1 MCHPST
7 FDNRVFDPTP
17 LRTLARVYIINGI
30 PSVRAAAVVEGRLH
44 SLASGSLP
52 VKNMLVLSTGRC
64 SSPSCGSTFQS
75 WRNSGNPRLGRG
87 LRGAN
92 VGGDAGAQEA
102 LPWLKR
108 SARVMASS
116 VEAPGSD
123 AVDSVNAVNAVNAG
137 TAGKSATMGTSPR
150 RQAARNVKQ
159 EKATYQV
166 AAIAA
171 SSFVVASAIVAT
183 YLRISWHLDHD
194 ESFPYFD
201 LLSTCLL
208 AIGGMVGM
216 EMYARVV
223 HRHAWH
229 DYQPGWLIHKSH
241 HEPRTG
247 PFELN
252 DVYAIVNALPAIGL
266 TGYGFLREDVVGGV
280 CFGLGLGI
288 TLFGMAYMFV
298 HDGLVHKR
306 FPVGPVKDVPGLR
319 RIAVAHRMHHMDDFQ
334 GYPYGMFLG
343 PSELEAAGYGPAL
356 DRLVEK
362 ELEKEGR
369 LRREQ
374 AVNAR
379 SER

>member
-1 MCHPST
+1 MRPHLHVESAYHVYREPACIQTWPLAFSKFRGIAMMQLHASVGRCASPLLRGGFQSYK
-7 FDNRVFDPTP
+7 NGGRWRHGPTIEVAGFGTSRQG
-17 LRTLARVYIINGI
+17 LT
-30 PSVRAAAVVEGRLH
+30 RAAADE
-44 SLASGSLP
+44 AAADE
-52 VKNMLVLSTGRC
+52 
-64 SSPSCGSTFQS
+64 
-75 WRNSGNPRLGRG
+75 RG
-87 LRGAN
+87 TLDR
-92 VGGDAGAQEA
+92 
-102 LPWLKR
+102 R
-108 SARVMASS
+108 S
-116 VEAPGSD
+116 
-123 AVDSVNAVNAVNAG
+123 
-137 TAGKSATMGTSPR
+137 GKSR
-150 RQAARNVKQ
+150 RAARNVKQ
-159 EKATYQV
+159 EKATYQF

-171 SSFVVASAIVAT
+171 SSFVIASAIVAT

-194 ESFPYFD
+194 QAFPYFD

-229 DYQPGWLIHKSH
+229 EYQPGWLIHKSH

-252 DVYAIVNALPAIGL
+252 DVYAIVNAVPAIVL
-266 TGYGFLREDVVGGV
+266 TGYGFLREDMVGGV

-343 PSELEAAGYGPAL
+343 PSELEAAGFGADL

-369 LRREQ
+369 VRREQ
-374 AVNAR
+374 AMR
-379 SER
+379 

>member
-1 MCHPST
+1 MFVAS
-7 FDNRVFDPTP
+7 P
-17 LRTLARVYIINGI
+17 LRTLALGYIFKSLQ
-30 PSVRAAAVVEGRLH
+30 SVPGVTLGEGRLH
-44 SLASGSLP
+44 FLAFGSTP
-52 VKNMLVLSTGRC
+52 VLKMLVLSTGRC
-64 SSPSCGSTFQS
+64 SSPSLCSTLQLC
-75 WRNSGNPRLGRG
+75 RNASNSRPGRG
-87 LRGAN
+87 FQETR
-92 VGGDAGAQEA
+92 VGGALGAQKA
-102 LPWLKR
+102 LPCLWPVR
-108 SARVMASS
+108 SMRSMRIMASS
-116 VEAPGSD
+116 VKAPDSD
-123 AVDSVNAVNAVNAG
+123 AMDAMAS
-137 TAGKSATMGTSPR
+137 GKSTESSR
-150 RQAARNVKQ
+150 RRAARNVKQ

-171 SSFVVASAIVAT
+171 SSFVIASAIVAT

-194 ESFPYFD
+194 QSFPYFD
-201 LLSTCLL
+201 FLSTCLL

-252 DVYAIVNALPAIGL
+252 DVYAIVNAVPAIVL
-266 TGYGFLREDVVGGV
+266 TWYGFLREDMVGGV

-343 PSELEAAGYGPAL
+343 PSELEAAGFGPAL

-369 LRREQ
+369 LRR
-374 AVNAR
+374 
-379 SER
+379 

>member
-1 MCHPST
+1 MQ
-7 FDNRVFDPTP
+7 
-17 LRTLARVYIINGI
+17 L
-30 PSVRAAAVVEGRLH
+30 VV
-44 SLASGSLP
+44 
-52 VKNMLVLSTGRC
+52 STGRC
-64 SSPSCGSTFQS
+64 ASPSSNCIFRSCRNGGNSRPGGWFQET
-75 WRNSGNPRLGRG
+75 RLNGNSG
-87 LRGAN
+87 
-92 VGGDAGAQEA
+92 AQQA
-102 LPWLKR
+102 LPCPLR
-108 SARVMASS
+108 SLRSLRSLRTMASS
-116 VEAPGSD
+116 VEVPDNETMDVLAT
-123 AVDSVNAVNAVNAG
+123 G
-137 TAGKSATMGTSPR
+137 TPIKSPLR
-150 RQAARNVKQ
+150 RAARNVKQ
-159 EKATYQV
+159 EKATYQF

-194 ESFPYFD
+194 QSFPYFD

-216 EMYARVV
+216 EMYARIV

-252 DVYAIVNALPAIGL
+252 DVYAIVNALPAIAL
-266 TGYGFLREDVVGGV
+266 TGFGFLREDVFGGV

-288 TLFGMAYMFV
+288 TLFGIAYMFV

-319 RIAVAHRMHHMDDFQ
+319 RIAVAHRMHHMDEFG

-343 PSELEAAGYGPAL
+343 PSELEAAGFGPEL
-356 DRLVEK
+356 DRLVD
-362 ELEKEGR
+362 LEAS
-369 LRREQ
+369 Q
-374 AVNAR
+374 SSR
-379 SER
+379 S

>member
-1 MCHPST
+1 
-7 FDNRVFDPTP
+7 
-17 LRTLARVYIINGI
+17 
-30 PSVRAAAVVEGRLH
+30 
-44 SLASGSLP
+44 
-52 VKNMLVLSTGRC
+52 
-64 SSPSCGSTFQS
+64 
-75 WRNSGNPRLGRG
+75 
-87 LRGAN
+87 
-92 VGGDAGAQEA
+92 
-102 LPWLKR
+102 
-108 SARVMASS
+108 
-116 VEAPGSD
+116 
-123 AVDSVNAVNAVNAG
+123 
-137 TAGKSATMGTSPR
+137 
-150 RQAARNVKQ
+150 
-159 EKATYQV
+159 
-166 AAIAA
+166 
-171 SSFVVASAIVAT
+171 
-183 YLRISWHLDHD
+183 
-194 ESFPYFD
+194 
-201 LLSTCLL
+201 
-208 AIGGMVGM
+208 
-216 EMYARVV
+216 MYARVV

-306 FPVGPVKDVPGLR
+306 FPVGPEKDVPGLR